1 MSFLVLLYVVAAVA
15 ANVAVAVFGPKAS
28 ILCAFLFI
36 GLSITTRDRLHDQFQ
51 HDNLWL
57 FMLGLIL
64 TSTVLSYIVIPSAGR
79 IGLASAIAFFFSE
92 TTDTVIYQKLHKK
105 PWIIRSN
112 ASNVGSALVD
122 SVLFTI
128 IAFASWLPL
137 IVLLQFV
144 AKVGGGFCWSLVLRK
159 KRHALTAYDVFG
171 GESFTHAEY
180 LEGKDND

>member
-1 MSFLVLLYVVAAVA
+1 MPVLVFLYIGAAVA

-36 GLSITTRDRLHDQFQ
+36 GLNITTRDKLHDQWQ
-51 HDNLWL
+51 EGTDL
-57 FMLGLIL
+57 MLRMLILIL
-64 TSTVLSYIVIPSAGR
+64 TSTVLSYIIIPSAGR
-79 IGLASAIAFFFSE
+79 IGLASAISFFFSE
-92 TTDTVIYQKLHKK
+92 ATDAVIYQKLHKK

-112 ASNVGSALVD
+112 ASNVGSAIVD

-137 IVLLQFV
+137 IVLLQFG

-159 KRHALTAYDVFG
+159 RSTESLKDGTHFDE
-171 GESFTHAEY
+171 GETSW
-180 LEGKDND
+180 LP